1 MARYVDEYQGIYGR
15 GVHGGRDPNYQGGYY
30 GMRMH
35 AGRGQA
41 AYGDYR
47 FQHRHDLGGGNG
59 GFAGRYEQEYGY
71 GREYQ
76 AGRGRG
82 PGRAGGYDA
91 ALLREGGG
99 VRDPR
104 YDREYLRDFNAH
116 SPALHRGQG
125 GYGGGYDRAYSAEG
139 GWSQRGGH
147 PAFEQREGYRQE
159 YGNRGLS
166 SSGYAQPWVGSP
178 RHGGR

>member
-15 GVHGGRDPNYQGGYY
+15 GMDGGMDPNYQGGYY
-30 GMRMH
+30 GQRMH

-47 FQHRHDLGGGNG
+47 FHHRRELGGNG
-59 GFAGRYEQEYGY
+59 GFAGRYDREYGY
-71 GREYQ
+71 GREYE

-82 PGRAGGYDA
+82 MGRGGYDA
-91 ALLREGGG
+91 AMLRDGGG

-104 YDREYLRDFNAH
+104 YEREYLRDFNAH
-116 SPALHRGQG
+116 SPAAR
-125 GYGGGYDRAYSAEG
+125 GYDRGYAAQG
-139 GWSQRGGH
+139 GWRQQAGG
-147 PAFEQREGYRQE
+147 PATGQREGYRPM

-166 SSGYAQPWVGSP
+166 SSGYAQPWVGTP